1 MSDKERYSGQEEEI
15 FYKGHRIKVDWH
27 HEECG
32 YIPWEESDCYGSVSN
47 WVRRDKYPGEV
58 IIASDRGS
66 YRFFDLA
73 GLVAELRQGGMTGEE
88 ADKAA
93 RATCARMKAW
103 CNDEWCYLW
112 VSVEVPTAD
121 YDESCG
127 MIESDYASDCLEEM
141 LIEAKRAID
150 KHQANLVTYIRLLM
164 ANP

>member
-1 MSDKERYSGQEEEI
+1 MSDKERYAGQEEEV
-15 FYKGHRIKVDWH
+15 FYKGHRIKVEWHCEETSITPWDYCDGYGIVSDW
-27 HEECG
+27 E
-32 YIPWEESDCYGSVSN
+32 
-47 WVRRDKYPGEV
+47 RRDKRPDEV
-58 IIASDRGS
+58 IIASDRN
-66 YRFFDLA
+66 YKRFFDIA
-73 GLVAELRQGGMTGEE
+73 AYVKELRNAGMSGGD
-88 ADKAA
+88 ADNNA

-112 VSVEVPTAD
+112 VSVKVPTAD
-121 YDESCG
+121 YDETCG